1 MQWIKPEDA
10 QLIERLK
17 KPTGK
22 VKLVLDTDTFNEVDD
37 QFAVAY
43 ALLKPDK
50 FDILGIHAAPFF
62 NDNSVSPE
70 DGMEKSYQEIIHLL
84 ELMGKTELKSLVYQ
98 GSRNY
103 LVDEE
108 TPQPSPAAEH
118 LVQLAKELPDGEQL
132 YVAAIG
138 AITNVASA
146 ILLDPSI
153 INKIVVIW
161 LGGNALTWPTAKE
174 FNLMQDIA
182 ADRVVFDCGVPL
194 VQLPC
199 MGVVTHLATTK
210 PEMKEYMAGKNPL
223 CDYLYKITCEDS
235 ERIFTGKCWS
245 RVIWDVS
252 TIAWLACDPGAM
264 TDVLIHSPIVSYDFS
279 YGEDPNRH
287 FMKYVNWINRD
298 AVFEDLFGVLAKA

>member
-1 MQWIKPEDA
+1 MKWMKPDDA
-10 QLIERLK
+10 KLIERLK

-22 VKLVLDTDTFNEVDD
+22 IKLVIDTDTFNEVDD

-43 ALLKPDK
+43 ALMRSDK
-50 FDILGIHAAPFF
+50 FEIAGLHAAPFL
-62 NDNSVSPE
+62 NDKSVSPE
-70 DGMEKSYQEIIHLL
+70 DGMEKSYNEILHLL
-84 ELMGKTELKSLVYQ
+84 DLMQKQDLKKLVYQ

-103 LVDEE
+103 LKDED

-118 LVQLAKELPDGEQL
+118 LVQLAMAMPEGEQL

-146 ILLDPSI
+146 ILMEPAI
-153 INKIVVIW
+153 INKMVVIW

-199 MGVVTHLATTK
+199 MGVVTHLTTTK
-210 PEMKEYMAGKNPL
+210 PEMKEYLLGKNPL
-223 CDYLYKITCEDS
+223 CDYLFNITCEDS
-235 ERIFTGKCWS
+235 ERIFSSKCWS

-252 TIAWLACDPGAM
+252 TIAWLACEDGAL
-264 TDVLIHSPIVSYDFS
+264 TDVLIHSPIISYDFS
-279 YGEDPNRH
+279 YGMDPNRH
-287 FMKYVNWINRD
+287 MIKYVNWINRD
-298 AVFEDLFGVLAKA
+298 LVFEDLFKTLSKA